1 MLNVCLAYP
10 DFRDRGLAALRRD
23 DDGNISLDLG
33 NRSLG
38 NQALRIRILQEGIP
52 IASHVRT
59 FEQSVKEMPVVKLL
73 LQARDNIYDEE
84 LHHELHRE
92 ARNYT
97 NQGIR
102 SIDSKVLIPYE
113 VGKEIEI
120 DLVSAVDEFSS
131 VSEDAMCKAIALSL
145 RILLSTAHHQNR
157 RQRSQI
163 PPPIREGKT
172 PRPVY
177 AILRPILENLQHR
190 LQVKLMKNFLNLAAK
205 TLSKANLMLNIE
217 ETKTNY
223 HFLNRSTNINND
235 NLPPTDDLVRALT
248 IPLDSSTIALLP
260 SQVTTL
266 KIEIQTGLQPPFFG
280 TGYRCT
286 TISSIPGS
294 LVAKTPTSMRFST
307 LEALR
312 DHVLHLVEIDLV
324 SFLESNRHNRDEWKA
339 TSLHAC
345 RLSRRMS
352 DPGKSQ
358 KMNISVRQNQL
369 QLNWQRRSAGFK
381 TEGTEIWDE
390 SSMEV
395 KSLAET
401 ISGIFADE

>member
-1 MLNVCLAYP
+1 
-10 DFRDRGLAALRRD
+10 
-23 DDGNISLDLG
+23 
-33 NRSLG
+33 
-38 NQALRIRILQEGIP
+38 
-52 IASHVRT
+52 
-59 FEQSVKEMPVVKLL
+59 MPVVKLL

-131 VSEDAMCKAIALSL
+131 VSEDPTCKAIALSL

-190 LQVKLMKNFLNLAAK
+190 LQVKLTKNFLNLAAK

-266 KIEIQTGLQPPFFG
+266 KIEIQTGLQLPFFG

-286 TISSIPGS
+286 IISSIPGS

-312 DHVLHLVEIDLV
+312 DHVLHLLEIDLV

-352 DPGKSQ
+352 DSGKSQ